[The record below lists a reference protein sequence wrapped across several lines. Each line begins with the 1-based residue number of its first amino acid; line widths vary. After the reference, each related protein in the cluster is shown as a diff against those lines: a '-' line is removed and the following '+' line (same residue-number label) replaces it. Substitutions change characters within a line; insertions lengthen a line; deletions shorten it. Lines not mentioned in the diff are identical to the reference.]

1 MSGAERQ
8 RRYRLRRKADPV
20 KHAEDLRKLR
30 ENYQKKKKIL
40 QDFHKD
46 KDEIIFLRI
55 DDF

>member
-30 ENYQKKKKIL
+30 ENYQKKKKLL

-46 KDEIIFLRI
+46 KNEIIFLRI